1 MLNGT
6 EDTKTDSVD
15 CRIETDDKPEADADE
30 TEASTKP
37 KSTEPTKIKLSTRWW
52 LIVAILAVAFQVWS
66 EIKWREELRE
76 RVTPRMVVLPAIWM
90 VFSNAIMATMWA
102 IGMRLST
109 LKQSWSDFDE
119 LCGPKLLSMRRRPP
133 ADPPNPTRRP
143 TGTMKQGQRMLATII
158 ERARELR
165 HPPTVIE

>member
-1 MLNGT
+1 MLNGKEDKET
-6 EDTKTDSVD
+6 ESRVK
-15 CRIETDDKPEADADE
+15 TDDKPQADADE

-52 LIVAILAVAFQVWS
+52 LIVGILAVAFQVWL

-76 RVTPRMVVLPAIWM
+76 GVTPRMVVLPAIWM

-119 LCGPKLLSMRRRPP
+119 LCGPKLLFMRLSTPAEPP
-133 ADPPNPTRRP
+133 DPKGCP
-143 TGTMKQGQRMLATII
+143 TGTMKQGHRM
-158 ERARELR
+158 
-165 HPPTVIE
+165 